1 MSKQRH
7 IIGRTVLELDTGQ
20 LADVW
25 SLQEDVS
32 RLFQQQGV
40 SVMEHLFDQLVGD
53 EEVIRLDRLEVDLG
67 SIDRQFLADEF
78 IQKLRDA
85 LSQILEDH
93 LANRLVAATK
103 TENIIRNGR
112 ITSDWE
118 VLLYF
123 LRYGRLPWWCPS
135 GDWKAWFPRW
145 STVIETDTNWGQ
157 KLRKLLVSD
166 RVIKQRLVEQLPES
180 FRHQLILKLEPAW
193 LAWGNL
199 LTEARQLIQSL
210 ELDNSKFRYLE
221 RQAWLLLLTEIST
234 DNSPSSPFPETW
246 ISKWLA
252 QLVQTWRQSAGF
264 KQSSTKEDFQQQTS
278 VSLTEKSPPIS
289 EQSNRA
295 DFNQIAFQRLR
306 DILTAFPN
314 SEKEL
319 WLIVLDQ
326 ISATQLLNIGE
337 NSTFQEQR
345 EELQQGSEFV
355 SDNIESGV
363 DKENITPR
371 PKTDWEVLL
380 YFLQYGRLP
389 WGEVSENWQDWLT
402 LWLEVIQSD
411 TTWQQPLR
419 ELLITNRA
427 VRQRLIDELPEAFR
441 HQLILHLQPTWVNCH
456 ALLGGEDSIFQE
468 QREELQ
474 QGSEFVCDNIESG
487 VDTENIIPTPKTD
500 WEVLLYFL
508 QYGRFPWVEVS
519 ENWQDLLARWLEV
532 MQSDTTWQQPLREL
546 LISNRA
552 ARQRIVDDLPEAFRH
567 QLILHLQPTWV
578 NWYTLLAQA
587 KHLMQSLKL
596 SNNNFQELEKQ
607 AWLILLAEINTDNS
621 SAREFPPTWTCK
633 WLTQLLQ
640 TWRQSAGFKLSK
652 TKAESQQQT
661 PVSLTE
667 TSPSASKESNRADFN
682 QIAFQRLRTILAA
695 FPNDEEALW
704 LTALEQISTAS
715 SRNIGETSIPQEQRE
730 ELQQGSEF
738 VSDDIKSGADTENIT
753 PTPKTDWEVLLY
765 FLQYGRLPRGEGYE
779 DLQYWLT
786 RWLEMNQ
793 SDTAWRQP
801 LRELLIT
808 NRAVRQRLVEELPE
822 AFRHQLILQLQPT
835 WINWHALLAQAKQLM
850 QSLKL
855 SNNNFQELEKQAWLL
870 LFAEIST
877 DNAPTRPFP
886 ETWVFKWLVQIVQ
899 TWGQSAAFKELLTE
913 AEFQQQSSIALTK
926 TSPPVQGGESKQDK
940 SSNSQESTNQNDRQR
955 LHNII
960 AGLPIVRS
968 SLWLNAL
975 EQVLTTTSADTIT
988 PKEFAAPRRA
998 TNSTLSPEEETAGLY
1013 VNQAGLVLLHPFL
1026 RFYFEAVGLC
1036 SGDSFQDESTQQ
1048 MAIYLLHYLATKQT
1062 NVPEYEL
1069 VLPKLL
1075 CGWSLNEPVV
1085 QVDLPDTALR
1095 EGENLLQTAINYWD
1109 ALKSTSPDGL
1119 REGFLQREGKLI
1131 RSGENNWKL
1140 QVEQQAIDVLLSQLP
1155 WGLSMVKL
1163 PWMEGLLIVE
1173 WN

>member
-1 MSKQRH
+1 MSKQHH
-7 IIGRTVLELDTGQ
+7 IIGQTVLELDTGQ

-67 SIDRQFLADEF
+67 SIDRQFLANEF

-112 ITSDWE
+112 IASDWE

-123 LRYGRLPWWCPS
+123 LQYGRLPWWCPS

-145 STVIETDTNWGQ
+145 LTVIETDTNWGQ
-157 KLRKLLVSD
+157 KLRELLVSD

-180 FRHQLILKLEPAW
+180 FRHQLILKLQPAW
-193 LAWGNL
+193 LVWGNL
-199 LTEARQLIQSL
+199 LMEARQLMQSL

-221 RQAWLLLLTEIST
+221 RQAWLLLLTEISR
-234 DNSPSSPFPETW
+234 DNSPSSPFPEIW

-306 DILTAFPN
+306 AILTAFPN

-326 ISATQLLNIGE
+326 ISTTQLLNIGE
-337 NSTFQEQR
+337 NST
-345 EELQQGSEFV
+345 
-355 SDNIESGV
+355 
-363 DKENITPR
+363 
-371 PKTDWEVLL
+371 
-380 YFLQYGRLP
+380 
-389 WGEVSENWQDWLT
+389 
-402 LWLEVIQSD
+402 
-411 TTWQQPLR
+411 
-419 ELLITNRA
+419 
-427 VRQRLIDELPEAFR
+427 
-441 HQLILHLQPTWVNCH
+441 
-456 ALLGGEDSIFQE
+456 FQE

-487 VDTENIIPTPKTD
+487 VDTENITPRPKTD

-508 QYGRFPWVEVS
+508 QYGRLPWVEVS
-519 ENWQDLLARWLEV
+519 ENWQDLLARCSEV

-552 ARQRIVDDLPEAFRH
+552 ARQRIVDELPEAFRH

-596 SNNNFQELEKQ
+596 NNNNFQELEKQ

-621 SAREFPPTWTCK
+621 SAKEFPLTWTCR

-682 QIAFQRLRTILAA
+682 QIASQRLHTILAE

-704 LTALEQISTAS
+704 LTALEQISTAN

-730 ELQQGSEF
+730 KLQQGSEF
-738 VSDDIKSGADTENIT
+738 VSDDIKSGAHTENIT
-753 PTPKTDWEVLLY
+753 PTLKTDWEVLLY
-765 FLQYGRLPRGEGYE
+765 FLQYGRLPRGEGSE

-786 RWLEMNQ
+786 RWLDMMQ

-808 NRAVRQRLVEELPE
+808 NQAVRQHLVEELPE
-822 AFRHQLILQLQPT
+822 AFRHQLILQLQPM
-835 WINWHALLAQAKQLM
+835 WINWHSLLAQAKQLM

-877 DNAPTRPFP
+877 DNAPTRLFP
-886 ETWVFKWLVQIVQ
+886 ETWVFKWLVQLVQ
-899 TWGQSAAFKELLTE
+899 TWGQSAAFKELLRK
-913 AEFQQQSSIALTK
+913 AESQQQSSIALTK
-926 TSPPVQGGESKQDK
+926 TFPPVQGEESKQDK
-940 SSNSQESTNQNDRQR
+940 SSNYQESTNQNYRQR

-960 AGLPIVRS
+960 AGLPIARS

-975 EQVLTTTSADTIT
+975 DQVLTNTSAETTT

-998 TNSTLSPEEETAGLY
+998 TNSTLSSEEETAGLY

-1036 SGDSFQDESTQQ
+1036 SGESFQDESTQQ

-1095 EGENLLQTAINYWD
+1095 EGENLLQTAIDYWD
-1109 ALKSTSPDGL
+1109 VLKSTSPDGL
-1119 REGFLQREGKLI
+1119 REGFLQREGKLT

-1140 QVEQQAIDVLLSQLP
+1140 QVEQQAIDVLLSRLP

-1163 PWMEGLLIVE
+1163 PWMDGLLIVE